1 MKMWDKV
8 DKGLWAR
15 AKAAAALDRKPLY
28 QWLEEAVKEKLE
40 RSE

>member
-1 MKMWDKV
+1 MRIWDRINK
-8 DKGLWAR
+8 DLWAQ

-28 QWLEEAVKEKLE
+28 QWLEEAVKEKIE